1 MYDRILL
8 PTDGS
13 EGTNRAVR
21 QAIDLAAETG
31 AELHVL
37 FVVEDMPYAPEMM
50 DEQVE
55 MRPREIGQEA
65 VEDIRERADETG
77 VAVERVV
84 EAGTPPPAILN
95 YADSED
101 FDLIVMGTHGRGG
114 LNRLLLGS
122 VAERV
127 VRSAT
132 VPFMTVRVGNVEEPP
147 LDRSDVQ
154 PGNLDP
160 SVTPAIE

>member
-55 MRPREIGQEA
+55 MRLREIGQKA

-77 VAVERVV
+77 VDVESVV
-84 EAGTPPPAILN
+84 EDGTPHQAILN

-101 FDLIVMGTHGRGG
+101 IDLIVMGTHGRSG
-114 LNRLLLGS
+114 LDRYLLGS
-122 VAERV
+122 VTERI
-127 VRSAT
+127 VRSSD
-132 VPFMTVRVGNVEEPP
+132 VPVLTVRVSG
-147 LDRSDVQ
+147 DS
-154 PGNLDP
+154 
-160 SVTPAIE
+160 

>member
-21 QAIDLAAETG
+21 QAIGLAAETG

-50 DEQVE
+50 DDQVE
-55 MRPREIGQEA
+55 MRLREIGQEA
-65 VEDIRERADETG
+65 VENIRERADEAG
-77 VAVERVV
+77 VDVESVV
-84 EAGTPPPAILN
+84 EDGTPHQTILN

-101 FDLIVMGTHGRGG
+101 ADLIVMGTHGRSG
-114 LNRLLLGS
+114 LDRYLLGS
-122 VAERV
+122 VTERI
-127 VRSAT
+127 VRSSE
-132 VPFMTVRVGNVEEPP
+132 VPVLTVRV
-147 LDRSDVQ
+147 SDE
-154 PGNLDP
+154 
-160 SVTPAIE
+160 S